1 MIIPLQHSQIDREK
15 WDHCVRESVNSL
27 VYGFSWYLDL
37 VSPGWG
43 GLVEGDYKS
52 VFPLTRKRKAG
63 ISYLAQPFFTQQLG
77 LFTTAHLTPELV
89 TRFLEAIPAKYRLV
103 EIHLNSFN
111 KVDSSRFDVTFRKNH
126 ELELVYPYEE
136 IYHHYSQN
144 TKRNIRKARE
154 AGLTVKRKVSADEL
168 ITLFRMNFGMKE
180 GKLTYRNYL
189 VMEQIIAHSV
199 KQAAG
204 VLMGAGST
212 EGELDA
218 CAFFLKDRNRFIM
231 LLAASLFETRSN
243 GAMFLLL
250 DTFIREHAGQPLLL
264 DFEGGNDPNLGRFYK
279 SFGSRETNY
288 PFIRMYR
295 IPFYKQIRGI

>member
-1 MIIPLQHSQIDREK
+1 MIIPLQNSQIDRKK
-15 WDHCVRESVNSL
+15 WDRCVRESVNSL

-43 GLVEGDYKS
+43 GLVEGDYES

-77 LFTTAHLTPELV
+77 LFSTAHLTQELV
-89 TRFLEAIPAKYRLV
+89 TRFLEAIPSKYRLV
-103 EIHLNSFN
+103 EIHLNSYN
-111 KVDSSRFDVTFRKNH
+111 KVDASRFEVTFRKNH
-126 ELELVYPYEE
+126 EMELVYPYEE
-136 IYHHYSQN
+136 IYRHYSQN

-154 AGLTVKRKVSADEL
+154 AGLTVRRKVSADEL

-199 KQAAG
+199 KQASG
-204 VLMGAGST
+204 VLMGAGSL

-218 CAFFLKDRNRFIM
+218 GAFFLKDRNRFIM
-231 LLAASLFETRSN
+231 LLAASFCETRSN

-288 PFIRMYR
+288 PFIRMCR
-295 IPFYKQIRGI
+295 IPFYKQIRRI